1 MGSKQMATR
10 LRQREFL
17 EEQIKAR
24 SSLLKSS
31 GKDPQKDPV
40 LKKLKADLRAIN
52 RRIEAITS
60 IKATYESVRAQKE
73 EKKKEKKKQAEAPE
87 IEEAGPS
94 KRQQKKETKKQERVK
109 KAIEKKQMTGQA

>member
-17 EEQIKAR
+17 EQQIKTR
-24 SSLLKSS
+24 TSLVKSS

-40 LKKLKADLRAIN
+40 LRKLKADLRDIN

-60 IKATYESVRAQKE
+60 LKATYESVKAQKE
-73 EKKKEKKKQAEAPE
+73 QRRLEKEKQAKAIE